1 MKESAGPPVQIKAN
15 RGGFVLVPD
24 AAAPFETVVAYMTQ
38 RLAESHHFLKRSK
51 MTLDLRQRPFR
62 AEEVQV
68 LQQLLREKG
77 DIDLV
82 EVWLGKDLTTLLQW
96 SARQLGVGLTLE
108 AATEQQPAPVIVRV
122 TCRSGTRI
130 ESEADCIVLGD
141 VNPGAEIVA
150 AGDIIVFGRLRGVAH
165 AGARG
170 DRAARIWAMSIE
182 PNQLRI
188 ADQVAIP
195 PRDGESKAGRFE
207 MAEIQGET
215 IQVTTIH

>member
-1 MKESAGPPVQIKAN
+1 MKESAVPPVQIKAN

-24 AAAPFETVVAYMTQ
+24 PVLPLETVLAYMTQ
-38 RLAESHHFLKRSK
+38 RLTESHHFLKCSK

-68 LQQLLREKG
+68 LQQLLKEKG

-82 EVWLGKDLTTLLQW
+82 EVWLGNDLTSLLQW
-96 SARQLGVGLTLE
+96 GSRQLGVGLTLE
-108 AATEQQPAPVIVRV
+108 TTTEQQPAPVIVRM

-130 ESEADCIVLGD
+130 ESEADCIILGD
-141 VNPGAEIVA
+141 VNPGAEVVA

-188 ADQVAIP
+188 ADQVAVP
-195 PRDGESKAGRFE
+195 PRDGERKTGRFE
-207 MAEIQGET
+207 MAEIQGEV
-215 IQVTTIH
+215 IQVTTMH

>member
-1 MKESAGPPVQIKAN
+1 MKENAVPPVQIKAN

-24 AAAPFETVVAYMTQ
+24 PVVSLETVLTYMTQ

-68 LQQLLREKG
+68 LQQLLKEKG

-96 SARQLGVGLTLE
+96 GSRQLGVDLTLE
-108 AATEQQPAPVIVRV
+108 TTIEQQPAPVIVRV

-130 ESEADCIVLGD
+130 ESEADCIIMGD
-141 VNPGAEIVA
+141 VNPGAEVVA

-188 ADQVAIP
+188 ADQVAVP
-195 PRDGESKAGRFE
+195 PRDSERKSGRFE
-207 MAEIQGET
+207 IAEIQGDV
-215 IQVTTIH
+215 IQVTTMH

>member
-1 MKESAGPPVQIKAN
+1 MTESAVPPVQIKAN
-15 RGGFVLVPD
+15 RGGFVLVPE
-24 AAAPFETVVAYMTQ
+24 PVVSFETVLAYMTQ
-38 RLAESHHFLKRSK
+38 RLTESHHFLKRSK
-51 MTLDLRQRPFR
+51 MALDLRQRPFQ

-68 LQQLLREKG
+68 LQQLLKDKG
-77 DIDLV
+77 DIELV
-82 EVWLGKDLTTLLQW
+82 EVWLGKDLTSLLQW
-96 SARQLGVGLTLE
+96 GSQQLGVGLTLE
-108 AATEQQPAPVIVRV
+108 TTIEQQPAPVIVRV

-188 ADQVAIP
+188 ADRVAMP
-195 PRDGESKAGRFE
+195 PRDAEKRSGRFE

-215 IQVTTIH
+215 IQVTTMH